1 MTTYQDLYLRLRDAI
16 VAGYIF
22 ETEVLPA
29 GQNDLYNPPRSVERA
44 LLVKAR
50 YGHRFAYVCNL
61 EDRQKDVWCSL
72 PSCPLTDAA
81 TFDRCL
87 AIMLPQCEE
96 HIFAAAWDE
105 KQRRGYATDI
115 RAIISDNPIMDME
128 QA

>member
-50 YGHRFAYVCNL
+50 YGHRFAYACNL

-87 AIMLPQCEE
+87 AMMLPECEA
-96 HIFAAAWDE
+96 HIKEDHWRA
-105 KQRRGYATDI
+105 KQLSSYSTDI
-115 RAIISDNPIMDME
+115 GAIIADNPIQE
-128 QA
+128 LP